1 MPHTLSGKSRRAE
14 LSASTKDQFTKR
26 HRSYLNVLQYNL
38 STKSILHT
46 LNNFTNF
53 VDTYTDQISIYSA
66 FNEHYIHIVIH
77 KSTYISYN
85 YDNFFRPFLPRNRIW
100 LIFPRIHSL
109 LFICCL
115 SALTALLIYENRFS
129 KW

>member
-53 VDTYTDQISIYSA
+53 VDTHTDQMSIYSA
-66 FNEHYIHIVIH
+66 FNEHYIHIVID
-77 KSTYISYN
+77 KSTYIHIYLTTAMVS
-85 YDNFFRPFLPRNRIW
+85 FGFFLPRNKIW
-100 LIFPRIHSL
+100 LILLRIRSL

-115 SALTALLIYENRFS
+115 SAFNSFANL
-129 KW
+129 

>member
-66 FNEHYIHIVIH
+66 FNEHYIHIAID
-77 KSTYISYN
+77 KSTYIYIPHKLQLEIGFGL
-85 YDNFFRPFLPRNRIW
+85 YFFA
-100 LIFPRIHSL
+100 
-109 LFICCL
+109 FIL
-115 SALTALLIYENRFS
+115 YYSSAVYPL
-129 KW
+129 